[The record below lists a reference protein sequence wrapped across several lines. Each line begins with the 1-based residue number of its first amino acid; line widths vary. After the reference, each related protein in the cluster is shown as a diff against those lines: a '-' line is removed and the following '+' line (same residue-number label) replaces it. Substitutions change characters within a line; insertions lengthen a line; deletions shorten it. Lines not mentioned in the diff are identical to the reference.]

1 VTNSV
6 AHPPSSRERLVIGGA
21 VALGLL
27 LVGASWL
34 VHGLQIPGTSWPD
47 WVESL
52 LLNLGSAVLL
62 VAPIEIF
69 STRIRRQI
77 DDVRSEV
84 RGLAGLDERVSVA
97 ITADR
102 AALQGV
108 FDGVVTAA
116 PSLRTVR
123 RALRTAANE
132 GLLDAGVGLRVR
144 VHPAAGTRLRLRLV
158 RRTLWLGGA
167 VHFTLEN
174 LYGEPIATWTERQ
187 ARSLEHLFKKIAHAA
202 RNTDVPLVPVPS
214 DTLRHLSESLLYAL
228 KYPIARPM
236 IEFFEPQ
243 WALTTH
249 SIASGQE
256 DYEVVHNRPDRISMY
271 RHVLEKEWID
281 RDSYNAAY
289 DTADYFYPRHGRDA

>member
-1 VTNSV
+1 VTNFV

-21 VALGLL
+21 IALGLL

-34 VHGLQIPGTSWPD
+34 VHGLQIPGMSWPD

-62 VAPIEIF
+62 VAPIEVF
-69 STRIRRQI
+69 SARLRRQI

-84 RGLAGLDERVSVA
+84 RGLAGLDERVSAA

-108 FDGVVTAA
+108 FDDVVTAA

-123 RALRTAANE
+123 RALRAAANE
-132 GLLDAGVGLRVR
+132 GLLDAAVGLRVR

-158 RRTLWLGGA
+158 RRTFFGEA
-167 VHFTLEN
+167 VHFTLET
-174 LYGEPIATWTERQ
+174 LYGEPIATWTEWQ
-187 ARSLEHLFKKIAHAA
+187 ARSLEHLFTKIAHAV

-214 DTLRHLSESLLYAL
+214 ATLHHLSESLLYAL

-236 IEFFEPQ
+236 IEYFEPQ
-243 WALTTH
+243 WALTTQ

-289 DTADYFYPRHGRDA
+289 DTADYFYPRAGPNA